1 MKSKKGEL
9 EAQKG
14 FESIQHMTQFL
25 ARVPPQKWKAF
36 QDVANDYLNGKTLP
50 PKPLQKHALR
60 LITQHKARKFIHN
73 VEWARHKKTKRGA
86 GIPEAINTLSHA
98 ASNLLGIKK
107 LKELIGWGPDR
118 KSLTEE
124 ERNVARILQQSYK
137 PVKDRKD
144 KVGDMIRVPEYG
156 SERIVVFKEGEGEF
170 LIAVHGTKGTFH
182 DILQD
187 VAIMGGRES
196 TTSKELE
203 DLLDKFD
210 ELGYKYSIAGHSL
223 ATEYVYNGLQEHGKN
238 VEDIYLF
245 SPASSPF
252 QSVSSLKEEANDPR
266 LHFFLNEGD
275 IVASAL
281 YSQMNQE
288 TVDDRLHVAPYMWSP
303 LAAHGLTQWLPSE
316 EETRQTKEEAN
327 AELRS

>member
-1 MKSKKGEL
+1 MPRYISKKGE
-9 EAQKG
+9 QQG
-14 FESIQHMTQFL
+14 FESIAHMTQFL
-25 ARVPPQKWKAF
+25 ARVPEDQWKAF
-36 QDVANDYLNGKTLP
+36 QDVAKDYLNEKELP

-60 LITQHKARKFIHN
+60 LITKHKARKFIHN
-73 VEWARHKKTKRGA
+73 VEWARFKKTKRGA
-86 GIPEAINTLSHA
+86 GIPEAINTIAHA

-107 LKELIGWGPDR
+107 LKELIGWGPTR
-118 KSLTEE
+118 KKLTEE
-124 ERNVARILQQSYK
+124 EMNVVRALQQSYK
-137 PVKDRKD
+137 PVKDRKN

-156 SERIVVFKEGEGEF
+156 SERIVVFKETDGDY
-170 LIAVHGTKGTFH
+170 LIAVHGTKGNFH

-187 VAIMGGRES
+187 VGIMGGRQT
-196 TTSKELE
+196 TTSEELE

-210 ELGYKYSIAGHSL
+210 ELGFKYSISGHSL
-223 ATEYVYNGLQEHGKN
+223 ATEYVYNGLKEHGEN

-281 YSQMNQE
+281 YQQMNAE
-288 TVDDRLHVAPYMWSP
+288 TVDDRLHIAPYMWSP
-303 LAAHGLTQWLPSE
+303 LAAHGLTQWLP
-316 EETRQTKEEAN
+316 EETRQTKEEAD